1 MKVYAVVYE
10 EWKEDENCVYGV
22 FDSREKAQ
30 KCIDEMPEFLKDWNA
45 FVIEEQNV
53 E

>member
-1 MKVYAVVYE
+1 MKVYAVVYV
-10 EWKEDENCVYGV
+10 DFSENSDCVYGN

-30 KCIDEMPEFLKDWNA
+30 RCIDEMPEYLKVGNP
-45 FVIEEQNV
+45 FVIEEQDV

>member
-10 EWKEDENCVYGV
+10 EWKEDEDCVY
-22 FDSREKAQ
+22 
-30 KCIDEMPEFLKDWNA
+30 KDLNT
-45 FVIEEQNV
+45 FVIEEQDV